1 MPSPRR
7 TYHTRKRSE
16 RPRSAVIGA
25 ENARKSRERMRQL
38 ITKYRGLCALCGEQV
53 DFRLDSPRCATV
65 DHIVP
70 RSRGGLDVP
79 ANWQLACY
87 ACNQAKGGSMSD
99 EAKYTRE
106 TRRLVR

>member
-25 ENARKSRERMRQL
+25 ENARKNRERMRQL
-38 ITKYRGLCALCGEQV
+38 ITKYRGLCALCGEAV
-53 DFRLDSPRCATV
+53 TFRDGDPRRATV
-65 DHIVP
+65 DHVQP
-70 RSRGGLDVP
+70 VSRGGLDVP

-87 ACNQAKGGSMSD
+87 ACNQAKG
-99 EAKYTRE
+99 AA
-106 TRRLVR
+106 